1 MACYLSELRPFSD
14 YHTQISTYSFNGP
27 CTNLISGYLKLGY
40 EIKSERN
47 SFTIFLIH
55 FIGFVMDRWG
65 KHDWKC
71 DLIESNSFQYLS
83 GTYDKDIL
91 SSSLVQF
98 ATVNYLWNIIC
109 LLYTIFFFWWPLWWN
124 DSRIWIY
131 PAVTLNKQN
140 TPRHARSPR
149 LSFMSTFS
157 KLHVHI
163 PPNNCITKYHNVDM
177 RLSLREGAC
186 RDTQLGK
193 YTPGGWRGKG

>member
-1 MACYLSELRPFSD
+1 MNPFFNCNYLSRLLCRIWVSPRFHIVACYLSELRPFSD
-14 YHTQISTYSFNGP
+14 YNTQISIYSFNGP

-109 LLYTIFFFWWPLWWN
+109 LLYTIFFFFFWWPLWWN

-131 PAVTLNKQN
+131 PAVTLNK
-140 TPRHARSPR
+140 
-149 LSFMSTFS
+149 
-157 KLHVHI
+157 
-163 PPNNCITKYHNVDM
+163 
-177 RLSLREGAC
+177 
-186 RDTQLGK
+186 
-193 YTPGGWRGKG
+193 